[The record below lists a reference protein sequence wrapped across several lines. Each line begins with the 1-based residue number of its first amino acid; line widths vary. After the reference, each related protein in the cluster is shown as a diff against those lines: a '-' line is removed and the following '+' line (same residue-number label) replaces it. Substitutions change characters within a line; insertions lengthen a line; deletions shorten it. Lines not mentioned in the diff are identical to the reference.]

1 MSSDIAPA
9 VGAAAFWMFIA
20 VCVVAAAWGSIAR
33 NRESQKTIRQAIEKG
48 QTLDPQ
54 TIERLLMSNRPP
66 PPNPAG
72 FLVGGLVL
80 VCIAVGLPIMG
91 WFISLGGG
99 PQSDG
104 PLYPMIGVGC
114 LVGLLGVALLIA
126 SFLLRKSNGAD
137 RG

>member
-1 MSSDIAPA
+1 MPSDIAPA
-9 VGAAAFWMFIA
+9 VAAAAFWMFVA
-20 VCVVAAAWGSIAR
+20 VCVVAGAWGSIAR

-54 TIERLLMSNRPP
+54 TIERLLQSNRPP

-80 VCIAVGLPIMG
+80 VCIAVGLPTMG
-91 WFISLGGG
+91 LFISWGGC
-99 PQSDG
+99 PHADG
-104 PLYPMIGVGC
+104 AFYPMIGVGC

-126 SFLLRKSNGAD
+126 SVLLRKSNGAD

>member
-1 MSSDIAPA
+1 MPYDIAPA
-9 VGAAAFWMFIA
+9 VGAAAFWMFVA
-20 VCVVAAAWGSIAR
+20 VCVVAGAWGSISR
-33 NRESQKTIRQAIEKG
+33 NRESQKTIRQAIDKG

-54 TIERLLMSNRPP
+54 TIERLLHSNRPP

-80 VCIAVGLPIMG
+80 ICIGVGLPVMG
-91 WFISLGGG
+91 WFIQLGGG
-99 PQSDG
+99 QNSG
-104 PLYPMIGVGC
+104 GAFYPMIGVGC

-126 SFLLRKSNGAD
+126 SVLVRKPNGAD